1 GAHFGLA
8 VPAVLPKIPGMQPLA
23 WSSLLQAALQLPPEL
38 ADGSPE
44 TVCSLYC
51 QVVEALEEL
60 ARERQLRSSLGEEV
74 TEFQKKYDKLLAE
87 QEVLYKDFFARRDQW
102 LSEKK
107 DLEERL
113 SIQGNLLTDSLKK
126 CEVQESQLQTWQQLS
141 SGGAPELREE
151 LMAAMARVA
160 ALEQNESVLSRK
172 YEAEKQNHAIVKEA
186 FDTMQ
191 RDFLEREGFLKERL
205 SKATLAKRRSG
216 NALRIAR
223 RKMQSMVA
231 SSDFERAQQQLQV
244 CRQREFDLSRRLT
257 ELTLKVA
264 QQEDKVRDLMDVQD
278 RCRTLDQLM
287 RETEQ
292 EFTVLRRRLQAREP
306 RFAAECALFARL
318 TAELQRTLGFVGGY
332 EVAVRSLAASEA
344 RIAGEEPTEAAIN
357 VEASLDEKLRKL
369 DTNNDGFITLGQL
382 RGFFESLSIKIKD
395 EEMQL
400 LADALHPTTSILPPP
415 PPPPS
420 APGAPSPP
428 ADDKSNVSVLGI
440 VGRFRLFG
448 LRPLEPEELF
458 WCAVEAHL
466 LRRPD
471 QPEPSE
477 VLRGHFQRLCNSEG
491 RIAATD
497 VLQLLSQFE
506 VTPNQLPLRSLRRV
520 LQWLG
525 VEVRHLEEQLPG
537 PLPSPND
544 PREPEVR
551 LRLQQLRIV
560 YSDFG
565 ERFERGL
572 QRALQQLRPPEGLPT
587 SAAAPAPPDAEARC
601 QAARAR
607 ESAANRRCVVLEQ
620 EVRTK
625 DRITRELQRQVGELE
640 GLMERHEQELYE
652 ERSSKVQLMAQLD
665 ATLPKAE
672 VEPKLQQIEELRF
685 QVDQSSIALKHAKD
699 LARTCAAQAESYEQL
714 LKRRQQEVRHL
725 QESVKMLQATD
736 EMSNTVGKLQYR
748 LLLSQWEKGNLQ
760 RQLHSATQDLREAR
774 RELLDNE
781 EQVEKERQ
789 QHEDTEGQL
798 QHSLAE
804 LKAQAAKLQEE
815 KTAAM
820 PIDKARQLTSRLE
833 EISGRKMELEER
845 LSKVRLE
852 LMRNQAE
859 TDECRLKAQQ
869 AQELLTE
876 LKALDP
882 DDEAPR
888 QRLLEMAKKLADAKL
903 KELQHKRSMEIAQ
916 EQHQQLEKARQ
927 VDEKEIQSL
936 QREVAQAESKLAN
949 QEQQWRAKVLEA
961 QGVAPVRATSQ
972 ANQATIEA
980 MEQLQGKVAERD
992 ARIAIL
998 ESDMEKAKTERESA
1012 VAEERMKVRKLELE
1026 LNLLSDGDTLKLRHQ
1041 LRSEHDADVAQ
1052 ISQAA
1057 QASVQTLQEL
1067 LDQAEER
1074 LRYQQEEAARQ
1085 YEKQSEMQ
1093 RKYGEETLQLQQEI
1107 AALRQDLVQARHQ
1120 NIQDADAARL
1130 KPLPPDESARLEST
1144 MGSMDGFGDLG
1155 AVEGRLRQHQD
1166 QVLSLYHRLEQQ
1178 QEEFNSLLDQQNT
1191 EAKQR
1196 EDHLRGHLEKMQQEF
1211 QAREQRLLDQHEA
1224 QRQHR
1229 EGERQQR
1236 ELELQRIQQELAA
1249 LQRNASQEQ
1258 SQELQVQVQ
1267 EAQRH
1272 ASLALQHNELAEQHR
1287 ASAEQWQQKAQHL
1300 EQQNEELQQ
1309 ELKSE
1314 RQKYKESQL
1323 RKQQSSLRKQLAS
1336 KEEQLGSLKKAVEDL
1351 KERVV
1356 QLSIRNEREEME
1368 SGNARRAESEARRR
1382 VGGQEEKMQQLKDK
1396 VLRLSRQLQEAKS
1409 QQSFEAQRGQEMDGR
1424 EAELQTLL
1432 ETSAQ
1437 QLAQKAAEAKRFE
1450 EELRR
1455 QQRRAQEAE
1464 QALRAER
1471 GVLEGEA
1478 KLVKREGEE
1487 ALEKNARRVAALLDR
1502 IEVLQAERTELS
1514 AKLHGAEASL
1524 AMKGSSHD
1532 APVTHPQAQ
1541 LAEMKERLRREQD
1554 QRQSLQ
1560 EEVRELSLQLE
1571 ALGRPEQ
1578 TLEPLRATSPSP
1590 LTRSPRAR
1598 SPVPRSLKQASEL
1611 AARCGQLQAELA
1623 SLKARSQRLE
1633 EENDDLKLRLAS
1645 EGERAGASEVD
1656 MLRGSLEG
1664 MSAQNRALAT
1674 ELEVERFRS
1683 RARTDEGEAQLRL
1696 QSQER
1701 IASLQS
1707 RVDELLR
1714 ENVQLRRAAPGSAPC
1729 SPSPPPPPGPSGPS
1743 GPSWPAPPASRP
1755 EEAKVVTLQAR
1766 VEELLRENLQL
1777 RAASPEQP
1785 QVQVLQDRVAQ
1796 LQSRIEEL
1804 LRENIQLQRVGAGP
1818 SVEHQQSLQGLQ
1830 SLQEKNAALQ
1840 SRIEELLREN
1850 VQLQRQLLPSPQ
1862 AQESPLQNRVDDLV
1876 RENLRL
1882 QRQGAS
1888 NSLEQQE
1895 LQARMEELRRQNHEL
1910 DRQARNREAP
1920 SPPQRAWPGSPDT
1933 ASAQQVAALQAKNQE
1948 LLRENLELRHA
1959 PSARLPQAPP
1969 FGDGQSAALRRH
1981 GQDLQARLEE
1991 VLRENAMLR
2000 ERGSPGTRLERRP
2013 GALGLGSPAAED
2025 LSELRRL
2032 HGEVASQRRVLDRLV
2047 TQLAGDGVAAFE
2059 LLVEECQHL
2068 SQRVTHLGDENV
2080 VLRSRAQTPVDLPLP
2095 PPLPGSAQEAQ
2106 EANAVLRARFDSLS
2120 AEMSATTAWK
2130 DEAAK
2135 RLNQQAQEIEALKNR
2150 LASVAPLDVLAL
2162 EDAMRPT
2169 EEELRNQLERSERQR
2184 SNLDKLLAAQTARVA
2199 ELSADLEDMQQRLR
2213 ELVMGKSGLAMPE
2226 ASQAVVR
2233 ERIRMEHQEQSRE
2246 EVRAA
2251 QRQAA
2256 QAAQEASDLRNANGS
2271 LQAQLGQQVQRQV
2284 ELATQLEQFRHL
2296 ADTSPAVVPG
2306 MEEVASR
2313 LAKRNEELTEQNA
2326 QLQKALERSMP
2337 ERRQSALQA
2346 ARHSLEEC
2354 GVSLLQIF
2362 RAADVERRGTLP
2374 LKSIEAVLRK
2384 LPVQLPSR
2392 LAVVLWETA
2401 SSFQAGGDILYAE
2414 WLAHLATLPQGLDE
2428 DPSFGCVDAFHRFRG
2443 FSLRTG
2449 LAALDEDSDGKLSA
2463 TAVAHAFRAFFE
2475 FLHAEELQLLLELFQ
2490 PEGEVEIMSCVWQLD
2505 MAFLVCKDQV
2515 QSVQAKRAE
2524 AQDLV
2529 EGRTPAGSRNPL
2541 KELKDLVMQRREKGD
2556 EAALRHI
2563 VSLVDH
2569 ERSSL
2574 ISLPMFKALLHHQLD
2589 GPLDDEQLE
2598 HIFQVLDED
2607 GDGVVAHQDF
2617 EKAILGEDHSRQ
2629 LTDLLLRLAQALHG
2643 AGVRLPDL
2651 VRLYDQGNDG
2661 EISKQQLQQMC
2672 LRVNHRPS
2680 EQDLQKLMSEFDTGR
2695 GTISVAELQFRL
2707 EAARVEDLLGEF
2719 KGALARFGARGLLDA
2734 FARAGEGGQLSLE
2747 ELEGVLVGVLQIP
2760 APRQRIRDLFDVF
2773 STEHGGKIPYRE
2785 LLRRCGLAQ
2794 TDHLG
2799 LHECLPVAD
2808 QPRWLELTLAAVK
2821 RALLRAKADEES
2833 VAEAAQRLLLAFDER
2848 NVGTLSCPQLRRA
2861 LASLGLAGG
2870 QREMERLCEQL
2881 RGVPARDARARGPR
2895 GVQQSPQR
2903 NLELRVET
2911 LVSRLNSVHIPE
2923 EEAVPH
2929 RLEAR
2934 PAAEALRG
2942 ALQRRGLSLVKVL
2955 AELDPEM
2962 QGKVSFEGFRVA
2974 CQRYRL
2980 ALKEEDWARLAA
2992 ALQPDRHHFFSA
3004 DALQRLLAKAPQGC
3018 AEVPKVGLAAAQG
3031 NGQALEPLPRRRSAS
3046 LAKERRLDGAVEA
3059 KSRKQV
3065 DQLQTALFRS
3075 EEERARLQ
3083 RELDALRQEEAARS
3097 EEFQKPRPLNV
3108 LLAAG
3113 EQAPPL
3119 VKELRLEV
3127 QGTRELRDKIYS
3139 LESELES
3146 CKRRLEVDAR
3156 QQLEQEQ
3163 QRGRQLQAE
3172 LEEKERVVSELIFD
3186 LRRARQ
3192 AAGREAN

>member
-1 GAHFGLA
+1 MAEATPEERLRLDLRKSQEAQRAAEAESRRLQDQNEELRAALDEADRDAREAEALNGHMQRRVDEMEVQLAALRQYESEFDQKVTKMLDERDEALASAAKDKEAILLKVRELQEELALARKSPAAEGLADASELAMMLKERQLEVEDLLDRTEQLEEDLARAREELDLRPGLKPSVPGDASLTAGLQPAQQQQQYEERLRHLKADALEKDARLLDAEKKLEQLARGMGAEAILAENRQVAKENADMKRQVAEAKRDLSHYLSEAASIVYENELLRNIANVKPEQLKLQDWKLKDKVTSAKAQAVARQLEKDLAELETERGKLKARLRQMAELAAEKVSLLHDLQPEEMLQLEEIAARMRQGKLELPLDDQSSRLKEERDELKRRLAMKDREVAEHVDRKVEEVLKKQGTTKDLEAKLAAAERDHDTLKSSLEAYQAAYQELQGGGEARVALPGMPGLPRPGRPPPPPPPGAHFGLA

-1130 KPLPPDESARLEST
+1130 KPLPPDES
-1144 MGSMDGFGDLG
+1144 
-1155 AVEGRLRQHQD
+1155 
-1166 QVLSLYHRLEQQ
+1166 
-1178 QEEFNSLLDQQNT
+1178 
-1191 EAKQR
+1191 
-1196 EDHLRGHLEKMQQEF
+1196 
-1211 QAREQRLLDQHEA
+1211 
-1224 QRQHR
+1224 
-1229 EGERQQR
+1229 
-1236 ELELQRIQQELAA
+1236 
-1249 LQRNASQEQ
+1249 
-1258 SQELQVQVQ
+1258 
-1267 EAQRH
+1267 
-1272 ASLALQHNELAEQHR
+1272 
-1287 ASAEQWQQKAQHL
+1287 
-1300 EQQNEELQQ
+1300 
-1309 ELKSE
+1309 
-1314 RQKYKESQL
+1314 
-1323 RKQQSSLRKQLAS
+1323 
-1336 KEEQLGSLKKAVEDL
+1336 
-1351 KERVV
+1351 
-1356 QLSIRNEREEME
+1356 
-1368 SGNARRAESEARRR
+1368 
-1382 VGGQEEKMQQLKDK
+1382 
-1396 VLRLSRQLQEAKS
+1396 
-1409 QQSFEAQRGQEMDGR
+1409 
-1424 EAELQTLL
+1424 
-1432 ETSAQ
+1432 
-1437 QLAQKAAEAKRFE
+1437 
-1450 EELRR
+1450 
-1455 QQRRAQEAE
+1455 
-1464 QALRAER
+1464 
-1471 GVLEGEA
+1471 
-1478 KLVKREGEE
+1478 
-1487 ALEKNARRVAALLDR
+1487 
-1502 IEVLQAERTELS
+1502 
-1514 AKLHGAEASL
+1514 
-1524 AMKGSSHD
+1524 
-1532 APVTHPQAQ
+1532 
-1541 LAEMKERLRREQD
+1541 
-1554 QRQSLQ
+1554 
-1560 EEVRELSLQLE
+1560 
-1571 ALGRPEQ
+1571 
-1578 TLEPLRATSPSP
+1578 
-1590 LTRSPRAR
+1590 
-1598 SPVPRSLKQASEL
+1598 
-1611 AARCGQLQAELA
+1611 
-1623 SLKARSQRLE
+1623 
-1633 EENDDLKLRLAS
+1633 
-1645 EGERAGASEVD
+1645 
-1656 MLRGSLEG
+1656 
-1664 MSAQNRALAT
+1664 
-1674 ELEVERFRS
+1674 
-1683 RARTDEGEAQLRL
+1683 
-1696 QSQER
+1696 
-1701 IASLQS
+1701 
-1707 RVDELLR
+1707 
-1714 ENVQLRRAAPGSAPC
+1714 
-1729 SPSPPPPPGPSGPS
+1729 
-1743 GPSWPAPPASRP
+1743 
-1755 EEAKVVTLQAR
+1755 
-1766 VEELLRENLQL
+1766 
-1777 RAASPEQP
+1777 
-1785 QVQVLQDRVAQ
+1785 
-1796 LQSRIEEL
+1796 
-1804 LRENIQLQRVGAGP
+1804 
-1818 SVEHQQSLQGLQ
+1818 
-1830 SLQEKNAALQ
+1830 
-1840 SRIEELLREN
+1840 
-1850 VQLQRQLLPSPQ
+1850 
-1862 AQESPLQNRVDDLV
+1862 
-1876 RENLRL
+1876 
-1882 QRQGAS
+1882 
-1888 NSLEQQE
+1888 
-1895 LQARMEELRRQNHEL
+1895 
-1910 DRQARNREAP
+1910 
-1920 SPPQRAWPGSPDT
+1920 
-1933 ASAQQVAALQAKNQE
+1933 
-1948 LLRENLELRHA
+1948 
-1959 PSARLPQAPP
+1959 
-1969 FGDGQSAALRRH
+1969 
-1981 GQDLQARLEE
+1981 
-1991 VLRENAMLR
+1991 
-2000 ERGSPGTRLERRP
+2000 
-2013 GALGLGSPAAED
+2013 
-2025 LSELRRL
+2025 
-2032 HGEVASQRRVLDRLV
+2032 
-2047 TQLAGDGVAAFE
+2047 
-2059 LLVEECQHL
+2059 
-2068 SQRVTHLGDENV
+2068 
-2080 VLRSRAQTPVDLPLP
+2080 
-2095 PPLPGSAQEAQ
+2095 
-2106 EANAVLRARFDSLS
+2106 
-2120 AEMSATTAWK
+2120 
-2130 DEAAK
+2130 
-2135 RLNQQAQEIEALKNR
+2135 
-2150 LASVAPLDVLAL
+2150 
-2162 EDAMRPT
+2162 
-2169 EEELRNQLERSERQR
+2169 
-2184 SNLDKLLAAQTARVA
+2184 
-2199 ELSADLEDMQQRLR
+2199 
-2213 ELVMGKSGLAMPE
+2213 
-2226 ASQAVVR
+2226 
-2233 ERIRMEHQEQSRE
+2233 
-2246 EVRAA
+2246 
-2251 QRQAA
+2251 
-2256 QAAQEASDLRNANGS
+2256 
-2271 LQAQLGQQVQRQV
+2271 
-2284 ELATQLEQFRHL
+2284 
-2296 ADTSPAVVPG
+2296 
-2306 MEEVASR
+2306 
-2313 LAKRNEELTEQNA
+2313 
-2326 QLQKALERSMP
+2326 
-2337 ERRQSALQA
+2337 
-2346 ARHSLEEC
+2346 
-2354 GVSLLQIF
+2354 
-2362 RAADVERRGTLP
+2362 
-2374 LKSIEAVLRK
+2374 
-2384 LPVQLPSR
+2384 
-2392 LAVVLWETA
+2392 
-2401 SSFQAGGDILYAE
+2401 
-2414 WLAHLATLPQGLDE
+2414 
-2428 DPSFGCVDAFHRFRG
+2428 
-2443 FSLRTG
+2443 
-2449 LAALDEDSDGKLSA
+2449 
-2463 TAVAHAFRAFFE
+2463 
-2475 FLHAEELQLLLELFQ
+2475 
-2490 PEGEVEIMSCVWQLD
+2490 
-2505 MAFLVCKDQV
+2505 
-2515 QSVQAKRAE
+2515 
-2524 AQDLV
+2524 
-2529 EGRTPAGSRNPL
+2529 
-2541 KELKDLVMQRREKGD
+2541 
-2556 EAALRHI
+2556 
-2563 VSLVDH
+2563 
-2569 ERSSL
+2569 
-2574 ISLPMFKALLHHQLD
+2574 
-2589 GPLDDEQLE
+2589 
-2598 HIFQVLDED
+2598 
-2607 GDGVVAHQDF
+2607 
-2617 EKAILGEDHSRQ
+2617 
-2629 LTDLLLRLAQALHG
+2629 
-2643 AGVRLPDL
+2643 
-2651 VRLYDQGNDG
+2651 
-2661 EISKQQLQQMC
+2661 
-2672 LRVNHRPS
+2672 
-2680 EQDLQKLMSEFDTGR
+2680 
-2695 GTISVAELQFRL
+2695 
-2707 EAARVEDLLGEF
+2707 
-2719 KGALARFGARGLLDA
+2719 
-2734 FARAGEGGQLSLE
+2734 
-2747 ELEGVLVGVLQIP
+2747 
-2760 APRQRIRDLFDVF
+2760 
-2773 STEHGGKIPYRE
+2773 
-2785 LLRRCGLAQ
+2785 
-2794 TDHLG
+2794 
-2799 LHECLPVAD
+2799 
-2808 QPRWLELTLAAVK
+2808 
-2821 RALLRAKADEES
+2821 
-2833 VAEAAQRLLLAFDER
+2833 
-2848 NVGTLSCPQLRRA
+2848 
-2861 LASLGLAGG
+2861 
-2870 QREMERLCEQL
+2870 
-2881 RGVPARDARARGPR
+2881 
-2895 GVQQSPQR
+2895 
-2903 NLELRVET
+2903 
-2911 LVSRLNSVHIPE
+2911 
-2923 EEAVPH
+2923 
-2929 RLEAR
+2929 
-2934 PAAEALRG
+2934 
-2942 ALQRRGLSLVKVL
+2942 
-2955 AELDPEM
+2955 
-2962 QGKVSFEGFRVA
+2962 
-2974 CQRYRL
+2974 
-2980 ALKEEDWARLAA
+2980 
-2992 ALQPDRHHFFSA
+2992 
-3004 DALQRLLAKAPQGC
+3004 
-3018 AEVPKVGLAAAQG
+3018 
-3031 NGQALEPLPRRRSAS
+3031 
-3046 LAKERRLDGAVEA
+3046 
-3059 KSRKQV
+3059 
-3065 DQLQTALFRS
+3065 
-3075 EEERARLQ
+3075 
-3083 RELDALRQEEAARS
+3083 
-3097 EEFQKPRPLNV
+3097 
-3108 LLAAG
+3108 
-3113 EQAPPL
+3113 
-3119 VKELRLEV
+3119 
-3127 QGTRELRDKIYS
+3127 
-3139 LESELES
+3139 
-3146 CKRRLEVDAR
+3146 
-3156 QQLEQEQ
+3156 
-3163 QRGRQLQAE
+3163 
-3172 LEEKERVVSELIFD
+3172 
-3186 LRRARQ
+3186 
-3192 AAGREAN
+3192 